1 MKLRIVAGRGHEE
14 HEGHTKF
21 TKVAMLMSAAPKAPG
36 R

>member
-14 HEGHTKF
+14 HEEHTKF